1 MCIFSPLGSH
11 FSLAVNSL
19 AHQNRPTREKFSWSE
34 MDLHAWENGFA
45 GWQARKDPLIV
56 IFAPHLF
63 GGRVKE
69 ESERAR
75 CCFAPFQRLQMHQ
88 EQKLDSEHII
98 SREKCTIVPEDL
110 NWQITHFYCAKFDFA
125 TKPQM
130 HASTPSHVLINQAT
144 I

>member
-1 MCIFSPLGSH
+1 MQKCAFFLLWDLI
-11 FSLAVNSL
+11 SLWRSIHSL
-19 AHQNRPTREKFSWSE
+19 TKKGRREKSSAGVKWICMLE
-34 MDLHAWENGFA
+34 KMDLHAWENGFA

-88 EQKLDSEHII
+88 EQKLDSEQII
-98 SREKCTIVPEDL
+98 SREKYTIVPDNL
-110 NWQITHFYCAKFDFA
+110 IWRVCKLTRN
-125 TKPQM
+125 
-130 HASTPSHVLINQAT
+130 TPSWQSPNSNLL
-144 I
+144 